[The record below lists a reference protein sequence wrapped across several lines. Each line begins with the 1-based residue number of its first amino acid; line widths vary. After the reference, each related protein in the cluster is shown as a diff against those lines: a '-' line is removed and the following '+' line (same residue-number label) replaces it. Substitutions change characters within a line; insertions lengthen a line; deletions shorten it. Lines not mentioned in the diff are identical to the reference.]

1 MDKLA
6 GYGRSG
12 RGRDPHQDSIW
23 YPRIGC
29 NMTNSIQ
36 GDSNT
41 NVGNVSGSFNTTINL
56 GVDEEPFR
64 IKSWLSPLEPRGRHK
79 YVRNHRV
86 DGIGDW
92 FLKRNEFESWVGS
105 RGGSVNATLLCYGG
119 PGVGKTFIR
128 YVRILEKPWTTLTG
142 NEISSL
148 VIDTLGEQ
156 ARGQNIAVLSL
167 YCDYKERENQ
177 SAVNMI
183 GCLLEQVTWSAARIP
198 SEIQS
203 AFEDSKKGGG
213 QGLRLPDM
221 LGLFVKVI
229 SSIEC
234 VYICVDALD
243 ELLPQDRSGFLRSLR
258 QIIQDAP
265 NTRLF
270 LTGRPHIRAELE
282 KHLMKG
288 AHIDIVTDQDDIAR
302 YLSQK
307 MDEDDDRG
315 QELMTKSLKHD
326 ITKAIMKK
334 ASGT

>member
-1 MDKLA
+1 MDILP

-23 YPRIGC
+23 YPRPGC
-29 NMTNSIQ
+29 IMTNSIQ
-36 GDSNT
+36 GHSNRH
-41 NVGNVSGSFNTTINL
+41 VGNVSSSFNTTINL
-56 GVDEEPFR
+56 GVNEKLR
-64 IKSWLSPLEPRGRHK
+64 IEAWLSPLEPCGRHE

-119 PGVGKTFIR
+119 PGVGKTYIR
-128 YVRILEKPWTTLTG
+128 YVGILEKPWTTLTC

-148 VIDTLGEQ
+148 VIDALGKQ

-270 LTGRPHIRAELE
+270 LTGRPHIRGELE

-288 AHIDIVTDQDDIAR
+288 AHIDIVADQDDIAR

-315 QELMTKSLKHD
+315 QELMKKSLKHD